1 MDKIL
6 IVGTGG
12 RENALGWN
20 LSQSYDVEKV
30 LYVSAEE
37 SFGNIRR
44 LIERKKIA
52 LTIIGPEDPLAA
64 GIVNFLT
71 SEGVDSVFG
80 PTREMARIESD
91 KFYSADLMNELGIPQ
106 ARYAK
111 CFSASGIREAIRK
124 FEEPVL
130 KYRWLKAGKG
140 VRVYSSQEEAES
152 DLESFVKEIGGE
164 ALVAERLYGQEFS
177 VFGIADGKNL
187 LPFEIA
193 FQDHKPLYDGDL
205 GPNTGGMGAYGPVPV
220 ASKELIKKIAEDM
233 MLPVVRRLNYNGFL
247 YAGMILTEEGPKV
260 IEFNARFGDPE
271 AQSAMMLLKNSLYD
285 PIRLSLEG
293 KVSEVLLSFREGA
306 SCCVV
311 LASKGYP
318 GKYKKGL
325 PISGIEEAE
334 EIPGIKVF
342 HAGTKLK
349 HSVWFTDGGRVLS
362 VTGRSPE
369 GIVDVQKLAYEAVS
383 KINIP
388 GGFHFRRDIASKAV
402 PTPN

>member
-1 MDKIL
+1 MI
-6 IVGTGG
+6 
-12 RENALGWN
+12 N
-20 LSQSYDVEKV
+20 
-30 LYVSAEE
+30 
-37 SFGNIRR
+37 
-44 LIERKKIA
+44 
-52 LTIIGPEDPLAA
+52 
-64 GIVNFLT
+64 
-71 SEGVDSVFG
+71 VFG

-106 ARYAK
+106 AQYAK
-111 CFSASGIREAIRK
+111 CFSASSIREAIRK

-193 FQDHKPLYDGDL
+193 FQDHKPAYAGDR
-205 GPNTGGMGAYGPVPV
+205 GPNTGGMGAYGPVPIV
-220 ASKELIKKIAEDM
+220 PKELVRTIAEDI
-233 MLPVVRRLNYNGFL
+233 MLPVVRRINYRGFL

-271 AQSAMMLLKNSLYD
+271 AQSAMMLLENSLYN

-293 KVSEVLLSFREGA
+293 KVSEAPLTFNEGA

-334 EIPGIKVF
+334 EISGIKVF

-349 HSVWFTDGGRVLS
+349 HGIWFTDGGRILG
-362 VTGRSPE
+362 VTSYSRA
-369 GIVDVQKLAYEAVS
+369 GIKEAQRLAYEAIS

-388 GGFHFRRDIASKAV
+388 GGFHYRPDIGDKALKCV
-402 PTPN
+402 

>member
-1 MDKIL
+1 MDNIL

-12 RENALGWN
+12 REHALGWN
-20 LSQSYDVEKV
+20 LSQSHEIEKV
-30 LYVSAEE
+30 SYVSAEE
-37 SFGNIRR
+37 KFETIRR

-52 LTIIGPEDPLAA
+52 LTIIGPEGPLAA
-64 GIVNFLT
+64 GIVDFL
-71 SEGVDSVFG
+71 SSKGVDSVFG

-91 KFYSADLMNELGIPQ
+91 KFHSYDLMEDLGIPQ
-106 ARYAK
+106 AHSIK

-140 VRVYSSQEEAES
+140 VRVYSSQKEAES

-164 ALVAERLYGQEFS
+164 ALVAERLHGQEIS

-193 FQDHKPLYDGDL
+193 FQDHKPAYAGDK
-205 GPNTGGMGAYGPVPV
+205 GPNTGGMGACGPVPIAPV
-220 ASKELIKKIAEDM
+220 ELVRTIAENV
-233 MLPVVRRLNYNGFL
+233 MLPVVKRINYRGFL

-293 KVSEVLLSFREGA
+293 KVSEALLSFREGA

-318 GKYKKGL
+318 GKYKKGF

-334 EIPGIKVF
+334 KIPGIKVF

-349 HSVWFTDGGRVLS
+349 HGVWFTDGGRVLG
-362 VTGRSPE
+362 VTSRTRA
-369 GIVDVQKLAYEAVS
+369 GIKEAQRLTYEAVP

-388 GGFHFRRDIASKAV
+388 GGFHYRPDIGDKALKCG
-402 PTPN
+402 

>member
-1 MDKIL
+1 MERIL

-20 LSQSYDVEKV
+20 LSQSHEVEKV

-37 SFGNIRR
+37 KFETIRR

-64 GIVNFLT
+64 GIVDFLT
-71 SEGVDSVFG
+71 SKGIDSVFG

-91 KFYSADLMNELGIPQ
+91 KFYSYDLMEDLGIPQ
-106 ARYAK
+106 AHSTK

-140 VRVYSSQEEAES
+140 VRVYSSQKEAES

-164 ALVAERLYGQEFS
+164 ALVAERLHGQEFS
-177 VFGIADGKNL
+177 VFVIADGKNI

-205 GPNTGGMGAYGPVPV
+205 GPNTGGMGAYGPVP
-220 ASKELIKKIAEDM
+220 IAPRNVVLNIVENM
-233 MLPVVRRLNYNGFL
+233 MLPLVRRLNYKGFL
-247 YAGMILTEEGPKV
+247 YAGMILTDEGPKV
-260 IEFNARFGDPE
+260 IELNARFGDPE

-293 KVSEVLLSFREGA
+293 KVSEASLKFREGA
-306 SCCVV
+306 SCCVA
-311 LASKGYP
+311 LTSKGYP
-318 GKYKKGL
+318 GEYQIGF

-334 EIPGIKVF
+334 KIPGIKVF

-349 HSVWFTDGGRVLS
+349 HGVWYTDGGRVLY
-362 VTGRSPE
+362 VTGYSPE
-369 GIVDVQKLAYEAVS
+369 GIADVQKLTYEAVS
-383 KINIP
+383 KINTP
-388 GGFHFRRDIASKAV
+388 GGLHHRTDIASKALK
-402 PTPN
+402 